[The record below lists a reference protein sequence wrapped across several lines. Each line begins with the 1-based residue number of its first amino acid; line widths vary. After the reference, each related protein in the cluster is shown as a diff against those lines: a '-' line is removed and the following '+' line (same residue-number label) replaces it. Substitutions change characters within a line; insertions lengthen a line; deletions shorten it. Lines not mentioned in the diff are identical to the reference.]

1 MTSRAR
7 PTKKISDPALT
18 APRATGA
25 GFTLLEMILA
35 MALVVL
41 LAGLAL
47 GSLWGTLGSM
57 RTKEHSSRIA
67 SLLRAARAEA
77 ANTGCRLRLSFDPE
91 TTQPI
96 LSIERDPLGEP
107 GAFEPLD
114 TWWVKLA
121 ALDHGVRVLLCE
133 RTGAS
138 DFVEV
143 SAQTAPAPGGG
154 DEAELAEVTFYPDG
168 SSDSVRIVL
177 GNDDE
182 DKPWMVEV
190 TLNGVDGSIKTRQID
205 EEDED
210 YEEERPR

>member
-1 MTSRAR
+1 MKRR
-7 PTKKISDPALT
+7 SDQTLT
-18 APRATGA
+18 AARATGA

-35 MALVVL
+35 MVLVVL
-41 LAGLAL
+41 LASLAV
-47 GSLWGTLGSM
+47 GSLFGTLAST

-77 ANTGCRLRLSFDPE
+77 ANTACRLRLSFDPE
-91 TTQPI
+91 TTQP
-96 LSIERDPLGEP
+96 LLGIERDALGDP
-107 GAFEPLD
+107 GVFEPLD
-114 TWWVKLA
+114 TWWVRLA
-121 ALDHGVRVLLCE
+121 TLSHGVRILLCE

-143 SAQTAPAPGGG
+143 GAETTGGG
-154 DEAELAEVTFYPDG
+154 DDEAELAEVTFYPDG

-182 DKPWMVEV
+182 DRPWMVEV

-205 EEDED
+205 EEEA
-210 YEEERPR
+210 EEELSP

>member
-1 MTSRAR
+1 MKRK
-7 PTKKISDPALT
+7 PDQALT
-18 APRATGA
+18 AAGATGA
-25 GFTLLEMILA
+25 GFTLLEMVLA
-35 MALVVL
+35 MVLVVL
-41 LAGLAL
+41 LASLAV
-47 GSLWGTLGSM
+47 GSLLGTLESM

-77 ANTGCRLRLSFDPE
+77 ANTACRLRLSFDPE
-91 TTQPI
+91 TTQP
-96 LSIERDPLGEP
+96 LLGIERDALGDP
-107 GAFEPLD
+107 GVFEPVD

-121 ALDHGVRVLLCE
+121 TLDSGVSVLLCE

-143 SAQTAPAPGGG
+143 GAATTGGGG
-154 DEAELAEVTFYPDG
+154 DEEPELAEVTFYPDG

-182 DKPWMVEV
+182 DRPWKVEV

-205 EEDED
+205 EEEAQ
-210 YEEERPR
+210 EEELSP

>member
-1 MTSRAR
+1 MKRRRDQT
-7 PTKKISDPALT
+7 LT
-18 APRATGA
+18 AGGATGA
-25 GFTLLEMILA
+25 GFTLLEMVLA
-35 MALVVL
+35 MVLVVL
-41 LAGLAL
+41 LASLAV
-47 GSLWGTLGSM
+47 GSLFGTLESM

-96 LSIERDPLGEP
+96 LSIERDALGDP
-107 GAFEPLD
+107 GVFEPID

-121 ALDHGVRVLLCE
+121 TLGNGVRVLLCE

-143 SAQTAPAPGGG
+143 GAETTGGG
-154 DEAELAEVTFYPDG
+154 DDGPELAEVTFYPDG

-182 DKPWMVEV
+182 DRPWKVEV

-205 EEDED
+205 EEEAQ
-210 YEEERPR
+210 EEELSP

>member
-1 MTSRAR
+1 MKRRCDQT
-7 PTKKISDPALT
+7 LT
-18 APRATGA
+18 AAGATGA
-25 GFTLLEMILA
+25 GFTLLEMVLA
-35 MALVVL
+35 MVLVVL
-41 LAGLAL
+41 LASLAV
-47 GSLWGTLGSM
+47 GSLFGTLASM

-77 ANTGCRLRLSFDPE
+77 ANTACRLRLSFDPE
-91 TTQPI
+91 TTQP
-96 LSIERDPLGEP
+96 LLGIERDALGDP
-107 GAFEPLD
+107 GVFEPLD

-121 ALDHGVRVLLCE
+121 ALDHGVRILLCE

-143 SAQTAPAPGGG
+143 GAKTTGGG
-154 DEAELAEVTFYPDG
+154 DDEPELAEVTFYPDG

-182 DKPWMVEV
+182 DRPWMVEV

-205 EEDED
+205 EEEAQ
-210 YEEERPR
+210 EEELSP